1 MIEKL
6 DTIKDI
12 DNIFDRNGLITTVP
26 NGVAIINK
34 INEIINV
41 LNAIVVDTKDG
52 TFIDGS
58 KKAEPVDKFAE
69 QRKWVGKLCK
79 FWDITDYNDYEY
91 GILNEIDE
99 NRIYPYV
106 SNCVHYMCCEPV
118 SEDLIYKG
126 E

>member
-6 DTIKDI
+6 ENPKSIRWGDDVDSCIQRHKI
-12 DNIFDRNGLITTVP
+12 IVG
-26 NGVAIINK
+26 AISK
-34 INEIINV
+34 INEIIDV
-41 LNAIVVDTKDG
+41 LNAIVIDTKDG

-69 QRKWVGKLCK
+69 QRKWIGKLCK
-79 FWDITDYNDYEY
+79 FYDSTWDVPIYD
-91 GILNEIDE
+91 ILKDIDGTGT
-99 NRIYPYV
+99 YP
-106 SNCVHYMCCEPV
+106 HYQTMTNFFTHCEPV